1 MKPRHMKQSDP
12 EEYIASARSAFS
24 RKGNLI
30 ASILFAMLC
39 VLFFLPVL
47 LVLILMCPIAYAR
60 SRKRFRLRRGILIFL
75 MIPML
80 FSGGLVSTY
89 MVNTQIFHLQ
99 NTYLALILP
108 GLCSTWYIMIL
119 RN

>member
-1 MKPRHMKQSDP
+1 MKQLDL
-12 EEYIASARSAFS
+12 EEHIASARSAFS
-24 RKGNLI
+24 RKGNVI

-47 LVLILMCPIAYAR
+47 LGLILMCPIAYAL

-80 FSGGLVSTY
+80 FSGGLVSAY

-119 RN
+119 RNYF